1 MRRDV
6 AAQYFVVLRRMVVA
20 FKEATR
26 REYRGM
32 MTWLER
38 GCFAISP
45 QCQQPGENINLPTQ
59 VKTWIWSFG
68 RHHE

>member
-1 MRRDV
+1 MRQDV

-32 MTWLER
+32 MTWGARLLR
-38 GCFAISP
+38 DFSSMPA
-45 QCQQPGENINLPTQ
+45 
-59 VKTWIWSFG
+59 TWREYQSSNPS
-68 RHHE
+68 EDMDLAV